1 MKTKDEIINNY
12 ADEFLWHLMPFG
24 SLDIMYLARKAY
36 ELDIT
41 SEELADILV
50 YFFANYLDDP
60 LQYSNEVVDILERA
74 IEKEGKDNIVLNKY
88 SIYRRIIMYLPSKY
102 SPFMTVEEILELMD
116 FDLIKTKTHCKLKDL
131 TGANLNNIQNEIYE
145 LNLNTPTVLMDR
157 LSTYIY
163 DYFISDLA
171 ELTDISL
178 SKLSELSY
186 KELSIVARRIKDKDT
201 RRFYRRLFTALDRP
215 NILLVL

>member
-1 MKTKDEIINNY
+1 MHT
-12 ADEFLWHLMPFG
+12 PF
-24 SLDIMYLARKAY
+24 M
-36 ELDIT
+36 
-41 SEELADILV
+41 
-50 YFFANYLDDP
+50 
-60 LQYSNEVVDILERA
+60 
-74 IEKEGKDNIVLNKY
+74 
-88 SIYRRIIMYLPSKY
+88 Y
-102 SPFMTVEEILELMD
+102 SPFMTVKEILELMD

-145 LNLNTPTVLMDR
+145 LNNNTSTVLMDR

-186 KELSIVARRIKDKDT
+186 KELSIIARRIKDKDT
-201 RRFYRRLFTALDRP
+201 RKFYRRLFITLDRP
-215 NILLVL
+215 DIFLIL